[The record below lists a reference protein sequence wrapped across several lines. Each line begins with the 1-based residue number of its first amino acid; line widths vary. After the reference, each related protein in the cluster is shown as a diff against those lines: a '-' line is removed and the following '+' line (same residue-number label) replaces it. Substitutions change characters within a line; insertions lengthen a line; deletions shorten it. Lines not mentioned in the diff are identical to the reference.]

1 MILDFTSEQ
10 DMLRDSAAK
19 FLANEFDFDK
29 VRELEESDAGYSPEL
44 WEKMAELGWLGLPF
58 SEEAGGFGGTFMDL
72 AIIQEEIGKA
82 LLPSPYFSTV
92 VQCGALIAEGGTDDQ
107 KTELIEAIASGS
119 LIMALAQYEEEAS
132 YREAGINM
140 PATESGDGYE
150 LNGKKLFVMDAN
162 IAGKYVVAARTSEGV
177 TLFVVDADSSG
188 ISVEK
193 LPTVGKDNTCVVTF
207 DRVSVPKAN
216 VLGSLGGG
224 WDLLEPMRQKGAVA
238 KSAEMIG
245 CCKVS
250 LTMTV
255 EYAKEREQ
263 YGKPIGGNQAI
274 QHYMANMLLG
284 YDTAHSYLFQV
295 VSLIDSGDDFT
306 TESAVLKACSNE
318 NFKFISERA
327 VQIHGGIGT
336 TREHNIGLFY
346 RRAKAWETICGD
358 TDFQHDAI
366 IDSIVA

>member
-1 MILDFTSEQ
+1 MNLDFTSEQ

-29 VRELEESDAGYSPEL
+29 VRELEESEEGYSPEL
-44 WEKMAELGWLGLPF
+44 WAQMAELGWLGLPF
-58 SEEAGGFGGTFMDL
+58 PEETGGFGGSFIDL

-92 VQCGALIAEGGTDDQ
+92 VQCGTLIADGGTDEQ
-107 KTELIEAIASGS
+107 KTELIEEIASGA

-140 PATESGDGYE
+140 PAAESGDGYE
-150 LNGKKLFVMDAN
+150 LNGTKLFVTDAN
-162 IAGKYVVAARTSEGV
+162 IAGKLIVAARTDEGV
-177 TLFVVDADSSG
+177 TLFVVDADTSG
-188 ISVEK
+188 ISIEK
-193 LPTVGKDNTCVVTF
+193 LPTVGKDNTCMVTF
-207 DRVSVPKAN
+207 SGVQVPKSN
-216 VLGSLGGG
+216 VLGTPGGG
-224 WDLLEPMRQKGAVA
+224 WDLLEQMRPKGAVA
-238 KSAEMIG
+238 KAAEMIG
-245 CCKVS
+245 GCKTS

-274 QHYMANMLLG
+274 QHYMSNMLLG
-284 YDTAHSYLFQV
+284 YDTAYSYLYQV
-295 VSLIDSGDDFT
+295 VSLIDGGKDFH
-306 TESAVLKACSNE
+306 TEAAVLKACINE

-346 RRAKAWETICGD
+346 RRAKSWETVCGD
-358 TDFQHDAI
+358 TEFQHNAI
-366 IDSIVA
+366 IDSLVV